1 MSSERLSR
9 QEVPTQGAAPRR
21 LRLGEMLVQAG
32 VLKETQVMHALDMQ
46 KAGGGRLGAIFIQL
60 KMCTEAQIRQALH
73 SQFGIEVV
81 DLGKVQPDPTLI
93 ELISLD
99 LIRKYEVIPLK
110 MEQRKLWIA
119 LLDPYNIY
127 ALDDIRFRTGISH
140 LVVATCT
147 ETDYKRFIEEH
158 LETRGIMDEILEEG
172 EFYTRAVRY
181 LQTRE
186 QTEAEERETAELTQE
201 LRLASSESPIIVLA
215 NFLLAEALRRRASD
229 IHIEPFETSFRV
241 RMRIDGRLL
250 TILNPP
256 QRLQG
261 AVVARFKVMSAM
273 DITKRRVPQDGHMAI
288 SYRGETVH
296 FRVSTLPTVYGEK
309 CVIRLLKKDFALAD
323 LDHLG
328 LSIEHLRQFKRAL
341 AAPQGLIL
349 VTGPTGSGKTTT
361 LHAGLNF
368 VNNPEIN
375 IVTLEDPVEA
385 TMSGISHVAIQNQG
399 GVTFSSGLRAI
410 LRQDPDIV
418 FVGEIRDSEVA
429 QIAIRA
435 AQTGHLVLSTLH
447 TNSAAESIIRL
458 IDLGMEPF
466 ILAGALQL
474 VAAQRLVRRICDACA
489 EEWRPDDEEF
499 FSLGLDPADF
509 SGVVFRRGLGCPAC
523 LTTGYRGRKAVYEV
537 IAADREIRELVRR
550 NAGSAEITEAS
561 RRAGN
566 VSLFAAGIEAVRN
579 GVTTLSELRRVLL
592 DEE

>member
-1 MSSERLSR
+1 MNHKGPVSPEA
-9 QEVPTQGAAPRR
+9 PNQGGTPRR

-32 VLKETQVMHALDMQ
+32 VVKETQMMHALNMQ
-46 KAGGGRLGAIFIQL
+46 KSGGGRLGSILIQL
-60 KMCTEAQIRQALH
+60 KMCTEAQIRDVLH
-73 SQFGIEVV
+73 SQLGVEVV
-81 DLGKVQPDPTLI
+81 DLGKVLPDSTLI

-110 MEQRKLWIA
+110 MEQHKLWIA
-119 LLDPYNIY
+119 LLDPYNLY

-140 LVVATCT
+140 LVVTTCT

-158 LETRGIMDEILEEG
+158 LETRGIMDEILQEG
-172 EFYTRAVRY
+172 DFYIRAVRY

-186 QTEAEERETAELTQE
+186 QAEEEDRQTAALTQE
-201 LRLASSESPIIVLA
+201 LHLASCESPIIVLA

-229 IHIEPFETSFRV
+229 IHIEPFETSFRI

-256 QRLQG
+256 QRLQS
-261 AVVARFKVMSAM
+261 ALVARFKVMSSM
-273 DITKRRVPQDGHMAI
+273 DITKRRIPQDGHMAI
-288 SYRGETVH
+288 AYRGETSH

-309 CVIRLLKKDFALAD
+309 CVIRLLQKDFALTD
-323 LDHLG
+323 LDQLG
-328 LSIEHLRQFKRAL
+328 LSSEHLRQFKRAL

-349 VTGPTGSGKTTT
+349 VTGPTGSGKTST

-368 VNNPEIN
+368 INNPEIN

-385 TMSGISHVAIQNQG
+385 TMSGISHVAIQTQG

-458 IDLGMEPF
+458 IDLGIEPF

-489 EEWRPDDEEF
+489 EEWAPDDDEF
-499 FSLGLDPADF
+499 FSLGLDPANFTD
-509 SGVVFRRGLGCPAC
+509 VVFRRGLGCPAC
-523 LTTGYRGRKAVYEV
+523 LNTGYRGRKAVYEV
-537 IAADREIRELVRR
+537 IAADREIRGLVRHS
-550 NAGSAEITEAS
+550 ASSAEITEAS
-561 RRAGN
+561 RQAGN
-566 VSLFAAGIEAVRN
+566 LSLFAAGIEEVRR
-579 GVTTLSELRRVLL
+579 GVTTLSEIRRVLS
-592 DEE
+592 EEE